1 MPETDGSDFA
11 NRLSGKVLVLGS
23 DFKNYRTCLAI
34 VRSLGRAGL
43 EVHLGWQA
51 ADEIAGF
58 SRYVAKKLQLPP
70 YSSDNNDWY
79 ESLTA
84 VLKRER
90 YDLVIPANEQAC
102 APLEQNRNLFAD
114 YPEIYQLNPEAY
126 EIVFDKIKTATLA
139 QELNIPMPPQII
151 LTDLNDFERSE
162 SEIGYPAV
170 LKPKASFELADL
182 KRKLYVYKAVNRPE
196 LLTVARHLL
205 DHGPVI
211 VQKHVPGIGVGIE
224 FLAFGGRILF
234 AFQHRRLHEPPLGGG
249 SSYRRSCPIDTEL
262 IAYLR
267 PLLAALCY
275 TGVGMA
281 EFRVDS
287 KGGRKWF
294 LEINGRFWG
303 SLPLAVA
310 AGADFPR
317 FLYLM
322 RCQQVREFGQE
333 YKTSIYCRN
342 SIRDFEWILANRKID
357 KKNPLY
363 NSESNIK
370 VIAEFGNILLGRE
383 RNDTI
388 AIDDPLP
395 AIVEFG
401 KLLWLILKKS
411 ADCMRSNSPA
421 RWLASRRL
429 RGRLRRA
436 QSLLF
441 VCYGNIYRSPFAA
454 AAAKRLL
461 PNSVKVESAGY
472 YPKTGRKPHQR
483 AIDIAAEF
491 GLDIE
496 NHRSTIVDSEKIRRA
511 EIIFVFD
518 RANAAWLKTNFPES
532 KGKLAFLGLLRY
544 RGPVEIGDPV
554 AGNLYTVRDCYRR
567 ILQALEPLKR
577 LKSEKT

>member
-1 MPETDGSDFA
+1 MRQTDRADSPD
-11 NRLSGKVLVLGS
+11 RLSGKVLVLGS

-43 EVHLGWQA
+43 EVHLGWQTA
-51 ADEIAGF
+51 AETAGF

-70 YSSDNNDWY
+70 YSPENTDWY
-79 ESLTA
+79 ESLTEA
-84 VLKRER
+84 LRRER

-102 APLEQNRNLFAD
+102 APLEQNRRLFAD

-126 EIVFDKIKTATLA
+126 EIAFDKIKTATLA
-139 QELNIPMPPQII
+139 QESNVPMPPQIV
-151 LTDLNDFERSE
+151 LTGLDDLGHCE
-162 SEIGYPAV
+162 SKIGYPAV
-170 LKPKASFELADL
+170 LKPKTSFELTDL
-182 KRKLYVYKAVNRPE
+182 KRKLYVYKAIDRKE
-196 LLTVARHLL
+196 FITAARHLL

-211 VQKHVPGIGVGIE
+211 VQKHVSGIGVGIE
-224 FLAFGGRILF
+224 FLASGGEILF
-234 AFQHRRLHEPPLGGG
+234 AFQHRRLHEPPFGGG
-249 SSYRRSCPIDTEL
+249 SSYRRSCPVDPEL

-267 PLLAALCY
+267 PLLQAMAY

-281 EFRVDS
+281 EFRVDPD
-287 KGGRKWF
+287 GGRKWF

-322 RCQQVREFGQE
+322 RCQRVRDFNQE

-342 SIRDFEWILANRKID
+342 SIRDFEWILANWKID
-357 KKNPLY
+357 KKNPLF
-363 NSESNIK
+363 NSENNIR
-370 VIAEFGNILLGRE
+370 VIAEFANILLGKE

-388 AIDDPLP
+388 AIDDPRP
-395 AIVEFG
+395 AIVELA
-401 KLLWLILKKS
+401 KLLWLMLKRS
-411 ADCMRSNSPA
+411 ADCLRSNSPA
-421 RWLASRRL
+421 RWLACRRL

-454 AAAKRLL
+454 AAARRLL
-461 PNSVKVESAGY
+461 SDSVKVESAGY

-491 GLDIE
+491 GIDIE
-496 NHRSTIVDSEKIRRA
+496 NHRSTVVDKETIRRA
-511 EIIFVFD
+511 EVVFVFD
-518 RANAAWLKTNFPES
+518 RTNAAWLKANFPES
-532 KGKLAFLGLLRY
+532 KGKLFFLGLSSC

-554 AGNLYTVRDCYRR
+554 SGNLYTVRDCYRR
-567 ILQALEPLKR
+567 ILRALEPLKR
-577 LKSEKT
+577 LKS